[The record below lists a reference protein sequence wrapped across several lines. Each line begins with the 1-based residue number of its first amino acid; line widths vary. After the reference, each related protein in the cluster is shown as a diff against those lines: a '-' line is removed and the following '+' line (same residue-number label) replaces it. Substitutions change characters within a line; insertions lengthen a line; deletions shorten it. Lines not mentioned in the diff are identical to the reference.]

1 MASLTCKLA
10 EEYEFKEIT
19 ANHLLKLLQIVFH
32 GTPHY
37 IHYLQE
43 NYIIIRQAYT
53 FNRVKVH
60 EKYRVQ
66 DRWEREK

>member
-43 NYIIIRQAYT
+43 KFIIYIIIRQVYT
-53 FNRVKVH
+53 LI
-60 EKYRVQ
+60 E
-66 DRWEREK
+66 

>member
-1 MASLTCKLA
+1 MASLASTLA
-10 EEYEFKEIT
+10 EELKENT

-43 NYIIIRQAYT
+43 NYIIFRQVYT
-53 FNRVKVH
+53 LI
-60 EKYRVQ
+60 E
-66 DRWEREK
+66 

>member
-1 MASLTCKLA
+1 MANLTSKWA
-10 EEYEFKEIT
+10 EELKEIT

-43 NYIIIRQAYT
+43 NYIIIRQVYT
-53 FNRVKVH
+53 LI
-60 EKYRVQ
+60 E
-66 DRWEREK
+66 